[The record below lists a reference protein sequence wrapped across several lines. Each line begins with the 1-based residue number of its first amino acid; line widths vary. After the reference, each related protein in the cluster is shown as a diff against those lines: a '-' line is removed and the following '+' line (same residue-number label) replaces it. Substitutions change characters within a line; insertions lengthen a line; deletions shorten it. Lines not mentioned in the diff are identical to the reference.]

1 MPLFLTR
8 NAGWCILVIFR
19 FTVQTKHWLVDI
31 MSHDNNNILSCDWC
45 SVITWAM
52 LGCDWCRAVTVETW
66 APLLPPRCRFWHLA
80 QQTENRD
87 HKHGIHWTRTRPSSL
102 QWTQPFIFYK
112 NRYLDILLVY
122 MFIRTETEAVLRKHQ
137 ILICLDHSPKH
148 CNLQDAI
155 VDRLMLRLSDRY
167 SRCGCQLAE

>member
-1 MPLFLTR
+1 MSAILRYLHESFTPICVPKDTFPNPQCWVDAFL
-8 NAGWCILVIFR
+8 LSSVV
-19 FTVQTKHWLVDI
+19 TVQTKRWLVDI

-45 SVITWAM
+45 SVITRAM

-112 NRYLDILLVY
+112 NRYLDVLL
-122 MFIRTETEAVLRKHQ
+122 KHV
-137 ILICLDHSPKH
+137 HPHWNWSSTVKT
-148 CNLQDAI
+148 
-155 VDRLMLRLSDRY
+155 SDF
-167 SRCGCQLAE
+167 EMHV